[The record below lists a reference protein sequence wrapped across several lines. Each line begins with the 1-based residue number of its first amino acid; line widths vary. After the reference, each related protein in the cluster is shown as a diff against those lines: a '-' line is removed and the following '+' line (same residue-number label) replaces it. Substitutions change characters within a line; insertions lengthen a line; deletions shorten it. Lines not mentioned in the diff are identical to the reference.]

1 MRQALAKADANP
13 QYVPTTHAIDRANTR
28 FGVASEKVS
37 EWVNGLMEKATHI
50 ASSTDNCEV
59 FEYDG
64 IRIVANPVSNTIVTV
79 HHIVKLDFLKPA
91 IEREARRL
99 RREHVRAIRKL
110 ELKYAE
116 ALREVAEMAV
126 NRARACNPN
135 TRELIAER
143 MAQKQA
149 QASGYVSTIERKE
162 SEYQDRLRAM
172 EMIAK

>member
-1 MRQALAKADANP
+1 MRQAFAKAGANP

-37 EWVNGLMEKATHI
+37 EWVNGLMSKAKFVAT
-50 ASSTDNCEV
+50 STDNCEV
-59 FEYDG
+59 YEHDG
-64 IRIVANPVSNTIVTV
+64 IRIVADTVNNTIVTV

-91 IEREARRL
+91 IERESRRL
-99 RREHVRAIRKL
+99 RREHVRIVRKL

-126 NRARACNPN
+126 NRAKACNPN

-143 MAQKQA
+143 MAKKQA
-149 QASGYVSTIERKE
+149 QASGYVAEIERKE
-162 SEYQDRLRAM
+162 SEYQDRMRAL